1 MEDPLFTLKEL
12 TVAGQIGI
20 KADNSYQN
28 VRKSTGQHTDNR
40 KSSRKPWK

>member
-12 TVAGQIGI
+12 TVAGQIGM

-28 VRKSTGQHTDNR
+28 VRRSIGKHTDIR